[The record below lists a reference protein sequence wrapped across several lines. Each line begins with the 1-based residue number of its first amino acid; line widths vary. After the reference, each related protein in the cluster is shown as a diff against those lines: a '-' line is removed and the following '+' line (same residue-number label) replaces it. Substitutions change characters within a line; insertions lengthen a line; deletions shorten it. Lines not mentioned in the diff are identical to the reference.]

1 MTSDYGLPFLLGPAP
16 DMLRAMKNEEV
27 HRPRIA
33 IVGAGKLGAALAIS
47 LRGAGY
53 SISEVVSRDRE
64 GSRRKAKAL
73 ARRVGTGTATFQ
85 TSALRAEL
93 VWFCVPDGE
102 IERCARLLAARDWE
116 GKIAV
121 HSSGAMTSDE
131 LRVLRNRGARVAS
144 VHPMMTFVEEVTP
157 ALKGVGFAI
166 EGDREAVQTISKIV
180 RRLGGQ
186 GSLPCLGNLSVAAP
200 DGASRGRGT
209 GGSGRGRARESVQ
222 TLDASDCS
230 ADSRKLRETRQSP
243 RIQRPDHPGRCGYDP
258 EAPRSFA
265 EASAGAGSVR
275 RVGAIGA
282 ANPAHPTRQRIESAI
297 GAVMTLAASVT
308 QKCLVES

>member
-180 RRLGGQ
+180 RRLGGESFPIAAKDKALYHAWGTFLSPLLTALLAAGEQVAQ
-186 GSLPCLGNLSVAAP
+186 GAAVPANRSRRWMLPIVRQTVENYAKQ
-200 DGASRGRGT
+200 
-209 GGSGRGRARESVQ
+209 GRARGFSGPIIRGDAATIRKHLEVLRRLPLAREVYVALARSALR
-222 TLDASDCS
+222 TL
-230 ADSRKLRETRQSP
+230 
-243 RIQRPDHPGRCGYDP
+243 
-258 EAPRSFA
+258 
-265 EASAGAGSVR
+265 
-275 RVGAIGA
+275 
-282 ANPAHPTRQRIESAI
+282 PTRHAKELKALLGQS
-297 GAVMTLAASVT
+297 
-308 QKCLVES
+308 